1 LRNLGYYIKPNA
13 GRITLGL
20 IIKLA
25 GTVTDLLIPWIL
37 AYMIDTVV
45 PLGSVKALLEWGGAM
60 ALCAGGS
67 LAGNIIANRMAA
79 RTSGNITRRI
89 RYDLFEKISSLS
101 CEGLDAFTI
110 PTLISRLTSDTY
122 NVHTMLARIQRLGV
136 RAPILLVGGV
146 AITLTIDP
154 VLALVLIAMLPL
166 TGLSVYLIS
175 KKGIPLYQAVQRR
188 ADLLVR
194 TLRENITGV
203 RVIKALSKTPYEK
216 KRFAASNLALY
227 TAEKKVAGT
236 MALSGPLMGI
246 FLNLGLV
253 GVLLAGAYR
262 VNAGLTM
269 PGEIIA
275 FMTYFSLILNSMLSI
290 TKIFILTSK
299 GYASF
304 KRISEVLEAPADL
317 VVLPPDVRESGFHI
331 DFENVSF
338 AYKGSGAGVKDV
350 SFAVKRGQTLGIIG
364 ATGSGKSTLI
374 RLLMRFYDADT
385 GSVRIGGQNVK
396 SIPAGELHTKFG
408 VVFQN
413 DILFADT
420 IAENIDFGRNLGR
433 EAVENAAR
441 SAQAAE
447 FIEAFVDGLGHRLT
461 VKGANLSGGQ
471 KQRVLIARAFAG
483 EPEILILDDAS
494 SALDYATDAKLR
506 RAMGSLK
513 AETTKI
519 IIAQRISSVMHADTI
534 LVMEAGRIAAAGS
547 HESLMAGSE
556 IYREIGLS
564 QLGGDFDG

>member
-1 LRNLGYYIKPNA
+1 MRGLKYYIKPNA
-13 GRITLGL
+13 GRIALGL

-37 AYMIDTVV
+37 AHMIDVVV
-45 PLGSVKALLEWGGAM
+45 PRASVPALLQWGGVM
-60 ALCAGGS
+60 ALCAAVS

-136 RAPILLVGGV
+136 RAPILLIGGV

-175 KKGIPLYQAVQRR
+175 KKGIPLYQKVQRR

-216 KRFAASNLALY
+216 QRFAASNEALY
-227 TAEKKVAGT
+227 KAEKKVAGT

-262 VNAGLTM
+262 VNAGVTM

-299 GYASF
+299 GTASF
-304 KRISEVLEAPADL
+304 RRISEVLEAPDDL
-317 VVLPPDVRESGFHI
+317 DVEPGDVRESEYHI
-331 DFENVSF
+331 EFDHVSF

-364 ATGSGKSTLI
+364 ATGSGKSTLV
-374 RLLMRFYDADT
+374 RLLMRFYDAQA
-385 GSVRIGGQNVK
+385 GSVRLCGRNVK
-396 SIPAGELHTKFG
+396 SIPPEDLHTKFG

-420 IAENIDFGRNLGR
+420 IAENIDFGRKLGR
-433 EAVENAAR
+433 EAVERAAQA
-441 SAQAAE
+441 AQAAE
-447 FIEAFVDGLGHRLT
+447 FTAAFEEGLDHRLS
-461 VKGANLSGGQ
+461 VRGANLSGGQ
-471 KQRVLIARAFAG
+471 KQRVLVARAFAG

-506 RAMGSLK
+506 RAMAALPP
-513 AETTKI
+513 ETTKI
-519 IIAQRISSVMHADTI
+519 VIAQRISSVMHADTI
-534 LVMEAGRIAAAGS
+534 LVMEAGRVAAAGS
-547 HESLMAGSE
+547 HESLMAESAV
-556 IYREIGLS
+556 YREIGLS

>member
-1 LRNLGYYIKPNA
+1 MRSLGYYIKPNA
-13 GRITLGL
+13 GRIALGL
-20 IIKLA
+20 VIKLA

-45 PLGSVKALLEWGGAM
+45 PRGSIAALLYWGGAM
-60 ALCAGGS
+60 ALCAAVS

-146 AITLTIDP
+146 AITLSIDP

-166 TGLSVYLIS
+166 TGLTVYLIS
-175 KKGIPLYQAVQRR
+175 KKGIPLYQKVQRR
-188 ADLLVR
+188 ADALVR

-203 RVIKALSKTPYEK
+203 RVIKALSKTPDEK
-216 KRFAASNLALY
+216 RRFAGVNLALY
-227 TAEKKVAGT
+227 RAEKKVSGT

-262 VNAGLTM
+262 VNGGMTL

-304 KRISEVLEAPADL
+304 KRISEVLEAPGDL
-317 VVLPPDVRESGFHI
+317 EEEPGDVCDNGCHI
-331 DFENVSF
+331 EFEGVTF
-338 AYKGSGAGVKDV
+338 AYAGSGAGVKDV

-364 ATGSGKSTLI
+364 ATGSGKSTLV
-374 RLLMRFYDADT
+374 RLLMRFYDAQS
-385 GSVRIGGQNVK
+385 GSVRIGGRDVK
-396 SIPAGELHTKFG
+396 SIPAGQLHTKFG

-433 EAVENAAR
+433 EALERAAR
-441 SAQAAE
+441 TAQAAE
-447 FIEAFVDGLGHRLT
+447 FIAGYEDGLDHRLT
-461 VKGANLSGGQ
+461 VRGANLSGGQ
-471 KQRVLIARAFAG
+471 KQRVLVARAFAG
-483 EPEILILDDAS
+483 EPEILVLDDAS

-506 RAMGSLK
+506 RSMASLPR
-513 AETTKI
+513 ETTKI
-519 IIAQRISSVMHADTI
+519 IVAQRISSVMHADII

-547 HESLMAGSE
+547 HEQLMAESAV
-556 IYREIGLS
+556 YREIGIS

>member
-1 LRNLGYYIKPNA
+1 MRGLGYYIKPNA

-20 IIKLA
+20 VIKLA

-45 PLGSVKALLEWGGAM
+45 PRASVPALLEWGGVM

-79 RTSGNITRRI
+79 RTSGNITRAL

-154 VLALVLIAMLPL
+154 VLSLVLIAMLPL
-166 TGLSVYLIS
+166 TGAAVYLIS
-175 KKGIPLYQAVQRR
+175 KKGIPLYQKVQRR
-188 ADLLVR
+188 ADALVR

-216 KRFAASNLALY
+216 KRFAASNEALY
-227 TAEKKVAGT
+227 EAEKKVAGT

-262 VNAGLTM
+262 VNAGMTL

-299 GYASF
+299 GTASF

-317 VVLPPDVRESGFHI
+317 AVEPGDVRPGEYHI
-331 DFENVSF
+331 EFEGVSF
-338 AYKGSGAGVKDV
+338 AYAGSGAGVKDV

-364 ATGSGKSTLI
+364 ATGSGKSTLV
-374 RLLMRFYDADT
+374 RLLMRFYDAQAGT
-385 GSVRIGGQNVK
+385 VRIGGRNVK

-420 IAENIDFGRNLGR
+420 IAENIDFGRHLGA
-433 EAVENAAR
+433 EAVERAACA
-441 SAQAAE
+441 AQASDFTA
-447 FIEAFVDGLGHRLT
+447 AFEEGLEHRLT

-483 EPEILILDDAS
+483 EPEILVLDDAS

-506 RAMGSLK
+506 RAMGSLPP
-513 AETTKI
+513 ETTKI

-534 LVMEAGRIAAAGS
+534 LVMEAGRVAAAGS
-547 HESLMAGSE
+547 HEHLMAESAV
-556 IYREIGLS
+556 YREIGLS